1 MTNKVAF
8 NGPQDRF
15 VVTMDNKLIV
25 ITQSGDV
32 FGHDVVGRGVGDAFK
47 FTGSR
52 AAFNGPLDRFV
63 VTTDNKLIVI
73 TQGGDVFGHDIEGRH
88 VRDPFKFTGS
98 RAAFNGPQDR
108 FVVTM
113 DNMLIVIT
121 QSGDVFGHDFV
132 GRTVD
137 DPFKFTGSRA
147 AFNGPQDRFVV
158 TMDNKLIVITQS
170 GDVFGHDIEGRHV
183 SDPFKFTGSRAAFN
197 GPQDRFVVT
206 IDNKLLVI
214 TQSGDVFGHDIN
226 GRHIGDAFFLNPAD
240 DPLTLTLT
248 TFECHDQSDEIR
260 VLFGFN
266 SEDDEP
272 YAVVWA
278 VDLRTTP
285 VVPVPL
291 GATNSKATLVGPLS
305 DVDEGDETGAPRNV
319 IWGLSDA
326 PDVISSA
333 DNLIV
338 LVAMMEN
345 DGSSPDQVRSVLEV
359 AAQASLLQNGPAF
372 VASQIPRQELVR
384 RISAGMAGAMGLAK
398 IGIPD
403 PDDNIGSIQE
413 LRFFQGELDRIHTS
427 PEPIDKSL
435 SFEGDDAKYV
445 LNFRLSR

>member
-1 MTNKVAF
+1 M
-8 NGPQDRF
+8 
-15 VVTMDNKLIV
+15 VTMDNKLIV

-98 RAAFNGPQDR
+98 RAAFNGPQDQ

-137 DPFKFTGSRA
+137 DPFKFNGSEPRSTGPRTRSWSPWTTSSSSSHRAVTSSAMTSRGGTSA
-147 AFNGPQDRFVV
+147 TLQVHRLP
-158 TMDNKLIVITQS
+158 
-170 GDVFGHDIEGRHV
+170 
-183 SDPFKFTGSRAAFN
+183 AAFN

-240 DPLTLTLT
+240 DPLTITLT
-248 TFECHDQSDEIR
+248 TFECTI
-260 VLFGFN
+260 
-266 SEDDEP
+266 
-272 YAVVWA
+272 
-278 VDLRTTP
+278 
-285 VVPVPL
+285 
-291 GATNSKATLVGPLS
+291 KATRSGCSS
-305 DVDEGDETGAPRNV
+305 DSTRKTTSRMRWCGLWILGRLLWYRYRWGQRTPRRRSLGRYRTSMKETRRA
-319 IWGLSDA
+319 
-326 PDVISSA
+326 
-333 DNLIV
+333 
-338 LVAMMEN
+338 
-345 DGSSPDQVRSVLEV
+345 
-359 AAQASLLQNGPAF
+359 LL
-372 VASQIPRQELVR
+372 
-384 RISAGMAGAMGLAK
+384 GM
-398 IGIPD
+398 
-403 PDDNIGSIQE
+403 
-413 LRFFQGELDRIHTS
+413 
-427 PEPIDKSL
+427 
-435 SFEGDDAKYV
+435 
-445 LNFRLSR
+445 